1 MAKNF
6 HLLDASKIT
15 ETAELLFKRIKER
28 FPDSGLSTVVIQI
41 IQESK
46 LAEIEAK
53 KLAKPN
59 YWIRLLLLLIFGL
72 FIATVFGFFGDIF
85 VEIKKSKIETTTIQ
99 DILQII
105 ESGINNFVFIA
116 VAVWSLI
123 SLEDKWKRAKAIR
136 SLHSLRSLAHIVDMH
151 QLTKDPEV
159 VITSNY
165 QTTASSPPRRMSP
178 FQLTRYL
185 DYCAEAL
192 ALISKIA
199 ALHIQYFED
208 TETLAAVSDVENL
221 TDGLS
226 RKIWQK
232 ISILDR
238 FLMEEE
244 QQKQLELS
252 KNQEQQ
258 KQSSLN
264 KDQED

>member
-1 MAKNF
+1 MATKF
-6 HLLDASKIT
+6 HLLEADKIT
-15 ETAELLFKRIKER
+15 ETAELLAKRIKER
-28 FPDSGLSTVVIQI
+28 FPESGLSDVVNKIVL
-41 IQESK
+41 ESK
-46 LAEIEAK
+46 TAETEAK

-59 YWIRLLLLLIFGL
+59 YWIRSMLMLIFAL
-72 FIATVFGFFGDIF
+72 FIATAFGFFGDIF
-85 VEIKKSKIETTTIQ
+85 AEIKNSKIETNTIQ

-105 ESGINNFVFIA
+105 ESGINNLAFI
-116 VAVWSLI
+116 VIAVWSLI
-123 SLEDKWKRAKAIR
+123 TIEDKWKRSQAIR

-159 VITSNY
+159 VISSNY
-165 QTTASSPPRRMSP
+165 QTTASSPKRTMTA

-199 ALHIQYFED
+199 ALHVQYFED
-208 TETLAAVSDVENL
+208 AETLAAVSDVENL

-238 FLMEEE
+238 FLIEED
-244 QQKQLELS
+244 QQKQIIS
-252 KNQEQQ
+252 Q
-258 KQSSLN
+258 
-264 KDQED
+264 